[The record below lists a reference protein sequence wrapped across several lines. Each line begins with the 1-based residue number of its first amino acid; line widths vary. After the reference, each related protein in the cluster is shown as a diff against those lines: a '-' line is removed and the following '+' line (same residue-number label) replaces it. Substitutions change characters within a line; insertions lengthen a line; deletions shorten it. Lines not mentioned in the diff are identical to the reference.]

1 MSDETRVRST
11 DEYEDRRVSRRRML
25 RTTVAGATVIGAAG
39 AATATSTA
47 QADPGGPVLIDLT
60 NTGAGNT
67 ALTGSRLSVTANGQA
82 PAISAVNTTGPQL
95 LLNVN
100 QAPEFP
106 PTTGQYQ
113 IGAIVN
119 WQGQLFQCVD
129 SDGAA
134 PDSTTLW
141 ARLTNTGPVLN
152 LLPRPIRVYA
162 STNDPAFSNAKIRAG
177 QVRKIDTTRTP
188 AGAVS
193 GVPPWA
199 DAVLGTV
206 QLYATETNTGYLA
219 LGSGDIRPSGYS
231 TAVWSAAGFSGVT
244 SFTSKLGDP
253 AGANFGLLSVA
264 CYSAATAARTHFF
277 VDIVGYYDFDYF
289 VGGPTAAASAD
300 ATSLRRVGGRTV
312 KQARTPRTR

>member
-199 DAVLGTV
+199 DSVLGTV

>member
-1 MSDETRVRST
+1 MSDETGVRSS
-11 DEYEDRRVSRRRML
+11 DEYQDRRVSRRRMM
-25 RTTVAGATVIGAAG
+25 RTVAGATVIGAAG
-39 AATATSTA
+39 AAAASGTA

-67 ALTGSRLSVTANGQA
+67 ALSGSRLSVTATGQA
-82 PAISAVNTTGPQL
+82 PAVSAVNTTGPQL

-100 QAPEFP
+100 QATEFP
-106 PTTGQYQ
+106 PSTGQYQ

-129 SDGAA
+129 SDDAA

-162 STNDPAFSNAKIRAG
+162 STNDPAAGNAKIRTG
-177 QVRKIDTTRTP
+177 QLRKIDTTRTP
-188 AGAVS
+188 GGAAS

-199 DAVLGTV
+199 DSVLGTV

-219 LGSGDIRPSGYS
+219 LGSGDIRPSGYAS
-231 TAVWSAAGFSGVT
+231 AVWSAAGFSGVT
-244 SFTSKLGDP
+244 AFTSKLGDP
-253 AGANFGLLSVA
+253 AGANFARLSVA
-264 CYSAATAARTHFF
+264 CYSAATTARTHFF
-277 VDIVGYYDFDYF
+277 IDIVGYYDFDYF
-289 VGGPTAAASAD
+289 AGGPTPAAAAD
-300 ATSLRRVGGRTV
+300 ATSLRRVDGRTV